1 MPDDLAMTPCQEMR
15 EETLRDPLVDTLRSA
30 VGGKLGNGERQVHQ
44 CQCPHCQQA
53 EDHPDKARHHRMNL
67 FLSRLDEQQR
77 RWYVGLEAERLG
89 PGGDRLLAQITGVDP
104 KTIQRGRDELAA
116 ELADRPWDRV
126 RQAGGG
132 RYPAE
137 KKIR

>member
-1 MPDDLAMTPCQEMR
+1 MPDEPAVTLWQEGR
-15 EETLRDPLVDTLRSA
+15 GETLGEPLVDTPRSA
-30 VGGKLGNGERQVHQ
+30 VDGKSSIGERQVHQ
-44 CQCPHCQQA
+44 CQCAHCQQA

-77 RWYVGLEAERLG
+77 RWYVGMEAERLG
-89 PGGDRLLAQITGVDP
+89 PGGDRLLAQITGLDP
-104 KTIQRGRDELAA
+104 KTIQRGRDELAV

>member
-1 MPDDLAMTPCQEMR
+1 
-15 EETLRDPLVDTLRSA
+15 
-30 VGGKLGNGERQVHQ
+30 
-44 CQCPHCQQA
+44 
-53 EDHPDKARHHRMNL
+53 MNL